1 MPFGKNKKLSA
12 PRPKKSKVQARDD
25 ESDDA
30 FGDDI
35 NKDHNEGIENVDPAK
50 PAPAS
55 DTTPVPSPHSL
66 KVQAA
71 EDELLELQAEWEVRQ
86 EISEQE
92 DAQLAMAQRLH
103 DAKMRRLDARQRK
116 RIEARWQPVC
126 GARAH
131 LQGGIGAGEGAA
143 SQRRGGG
150 VRTQRRGE
158 YAGPAVPSAAP
169 TEREIVPSA
178 AQAWC
183 ACLSEY
189 SNGRYSG
196 VLWT

>member
-116 RIEARWQPVC
+116 RKRDGSPFVELERIYKAELELV
-126 GARAH
+126 RAQ
-131 LQGGIGAGEGAA
+131 L
-143 SQRRGGG
+143 
-150 VRTQRRGE
+150 RGE
-158 YAGPAVPSAAP
+158 EAEGSAHNA
-169 TEREIVPSA
+169 EA
-178 AQAWC
+178 NMLAQQCRLLRLQNAKLC
-183 ACLSEY
+183 RLL
-189 SNGRYSG
+189 RKHG
-196 VLWT
+196 VHV